1 VVEIGAHDPVLHH
14 VRHYPRVLS
23 HALAPVVPSL
33 ARGLGIPRRLE
44 NRPGVAITFDDG
56 PHPRGTPA
64 MLEILAREGAQ
75 ATFFMIGEQV
85 ELRPELAAEV
95 LAAGHVVALHGY
107 RHRLQL
113 RRSVGELETDL
124 QRGAAAI
131 EDATGVS
138 PALHRPPFGIYSAAG
153 LAVARER
160 FRPLLWSRWGK
171 DWRKFTTPRRIAAR
185 ATRGLAPG
193 DVILLHD
200 ADFYC
205 SQGSHERTALALP
218 LILAELKRSETA
230 TVLPV

>member
-1 VVEIGAHDPVLHH
+1 MVEIGAHESVLHH
-14 VRHYPRVLS
+14 VRHHPRVLS
-23 HALAPVVPSL
+23 HALAPLVPSL

-44 NRPGVAITFDDG
+44 DHAGVALTFDDG
-56 PHPRGTPA
+56 PHPQGTPA
-64 MLEILAREGAQ
+64 MLEILAREGAR

-85 ELRPELAAEV
+85 VRRPKLAAEV
-95 LAAGHVVALHGY
+95 VAAGHAVALHGY

-113 RRSVGELETDL
+113 RLSAGDVRTDL
-124 QRGAAAI
+124 ERGAATI
-131 EDATGVS
+131 EDATGIS

-153 LAVARER
+153 LAFARER

-171 DWRKFTTPRRIAAR
+171 DWRKFTTPGRIAAR
-185 ATRGLAPG
+185 ATRALAPG

-200 ADFYC
+200 ADFY
-205 SQGSHERTALALP
+205 SSRRSHERTALALP